1 VLVLEGQSQTDQPIV
16 LSEFGGI
23 CYAPGVDG
31 VWGYSRTGTARQFA
45 RQYSELLLSVRN
57 IGVLTGFCYTQFAD
71 TYQEANG
78 LLFADRTPK
87 FPLDEIAASTSG
99 RTRQFAFEAEHE
111 EAPGRP

>member
-1 VLVLEGQSQTDQPIV
+1 VLVLEGQSQGDQPIV

-23 CYAPGVDG
+23 CYAPGVEG
-31 VWGYSRTGTARQFA
+31 VWGYSRTATARQFA
-45 RQYSELLLSVRN
+45 RQYSELLLAVRN

-87 FPLDEIAASTSG
+87 FPLDEIAAATSG
-99 RTRQFAFEAEHE
+99 RTAGFIPEPEHE